1 MNISKLKKNI
11 VLKNG
16 TILDPY
22 NNTEKKG
29 DIHIENGK
37 IKSVGKISAPKT
49 SEIID
54 CKDLIITHGFFD
66 IHVHFREPGREDK
79 EDLNSG
85 SLAALAGGFT
95 RVCTMPNT
103 DPPIDSP
110 ESIRY
115 IVDRSE
121 ECPIHIHP
129 IGCITKSQEGKEI
142 TEMGAMIAE
151 GALAFSDDGLPINDS
166 GVMYN
171 ALEYSYMFDVPIINH
186 AEDDCLKRDGLM
198 HEGKV
203 STHLGLPASPDITES
218 NMVFRDLE
226 LSILTGARLHVPHV
240 SSAKSISHIKSMK
253 KKNDKITVEVTPH
266 HLFFSDED
274 LYTFDTNL
282 KVAPPIRT
290 KKDRKAIIDAI
301 KNGIIDCIA
310 TDHAPHTIEE
320 KEGTFDMAPFGM
332 IGLESCFGAASK
344 VLINDNAM
352 DQMSLV
358 KLLTVNPRKILGLDQ
373 NLFKEG
379 TEAEIAIY
387 DPKLEWKF
395 SLENIYSKS
404 KNSPFLGREMKGKI
418 KSTIVKGH
426 IASID

>member
-203 STHLGLPASPDITES
+203 STHLGLSASPDITES

-344 VLINDNAM
+344 VLINDYEM

-426 IASID
+426 ITSID

>member
-1 MNISKLKKNI
+1 
-11 VLKNG
+11 
-16 TILDPY
+16 
-22 NNTEKKG
+22 
-29 DIHIENGK
+29 
-37 IKSVGKISAPKT
+37 
-49 SEIID
+49 
-54 CKDLIITHGFFD
+54 
-66 IHVHFREPGREDK
+66 
-79 EDLNSG
+79 
-85 SLAALAGGFT
+85 
-95 RVCTMPNT
+95 MPNT

-203 STHLGLPASPDITES
+203 STHLGLSASPDIAES

-426 IASID
+426 ITSID

>member
-49 SEIID
+49 SETID
-54 CKDLIITHGFFD
+54 CKNLIITHGFFD

-129 IGCITKSQEGKEI
+129 IGSITKSQEGKEI

-344 VLINDNAM
+344 VLINDYEM

-426 IASID
+426 ITSID

>member
-129 IGCITKSQEGKEI
+129 IGSITKSQEGKEI

-253 KKNDKITVEVTPH
+253 KMNDKITVEVTPH

-426 IASID
+426 ITSID

>member
-22 NNTEKKG
+22 KNTEKKG

-129 IGCITKSQEGKEI
+129 IGSITKSQEGKEI

-218 NMVFRDLE
+218 NMVFRYLE

-240 SSAKSISHIKSMK
+240 SSANPISHIKSMK

-310 TDHAPHTIEE
+310 TDHAPQTIEE

-358 KLLTVNPRKILGLDQ
+358 KLLTANPRKILGLDQ

-426 IASID
+426 ITSID

>member
-95 RVCTMPNT
+95 RVCAMPNT

-203 STHLGLPASPDITES
+203 STNLGLPASPDITES

-344 VLINDNAM
+344 VLINDNEM

-426 IASID
+426 ITSID

>member
-95 RVCTMPNT
+95 RVCAMPNT

-203 STHLGLPASPDITES
+203 STHLGLSASPDITES

-344 VLINDNAM
+344 VLINDNEM

-426 IASID
+426 ITSID

>member
-129 IGCITKSQEGKEI
+129 IGSITKSQEGKEI

-171 ALEYSYMFDVPIINH
+171 ALEYSYMFDVPMINH

-344 VLINDNAM
+344 VLINDNEM
-352 DQMSLV
+352 DQMSMV

-426 IASID
+426 ITSID

>member
-129 IGCITKSQEGKEI
+129 IGSITKSQEGKEI

-186 AEDDCLKRDGLM
+186 AEDYCLKRDGLM

-426 IASID
+426 ITSID

>member
-95 RVCTMPNT
+95 RVCAMPNT

-129 IGCITKSQEGKEI
+129 IGSITKSQEGKEI

-203 STHLGLPASPDITES
+203 STNLGLPASPDITES

-344 VLINDNAM
+344 VLINDNEM

-426 IASID
+426 ITSID

>member
-22 NNTEKKG
+22 KNTEKKG

-129 IGCITKSQEGKEI
+129 IGSITKSQEGKEI

-203 STHLGLPASPDITES
+203 STHLGLSASPDITES

-426 IASID
+426 ITSID

>member
-49 SEIID
+49 SETID
-54 CKDLIITHGFFD
+54 CKNLIITHGFFD

-95 RVCTMPNT
+95 RVCAMPNT

-358 KLLTVNPRKILGLDQ
+358 KLLTVNPRKILGLNQ

-426 IASID
+426 ITSID